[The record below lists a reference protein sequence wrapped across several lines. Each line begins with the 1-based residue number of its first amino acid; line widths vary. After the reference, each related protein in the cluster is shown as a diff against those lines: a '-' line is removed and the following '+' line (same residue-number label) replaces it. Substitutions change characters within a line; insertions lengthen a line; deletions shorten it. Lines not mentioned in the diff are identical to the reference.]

1 MTGYVNSTIRIKL
14 SDFLG
19 KPFEEQVYEKLSHLG
34 SVGSHPFPI
43 YFWYDGEKDKIDP
56 VVFKE
61 FINKWESLEHVSYKT
76 LIRTSFFDNF
86 NEFIWWDIRPYGMER
101 PKWVRCSYEY
111 SNPTDIL
118 NGIDKLLSFY
128 KFVTNQQEKRQKR
141 NDDESSNYR
150 IKKLH

>member
-1 MTGYVNSTIRIKL
+1 MEGYVNSTIRMKL

-19 KPFEEQVYEKLSHLG
+19 KPFEEQVYGKLSQLG

-43 YFWYDGEKDKIDP
+43 YFWYDGDKDKLSPKQMKDFID
-56 VVFKE
+56 
-61 FINKWESLEHVSYKT
+61 KWESLDSVSYKT
-76 LIRTSFFDNF
+76 LIRTKFFDNF
-86 NEFIWWDIRPYGMER
+86 NEFIWWDIRPCGMER

>member
-1 MTGYVNSTIRIKL
+1 MEGYVNSTIRMKL

-19 KPFEEQVYEKLSHLG
+19 KPFEEQVYEKLSQLG

-43 YFWYDGEKDKIDP
+43 YFWYDGDKDKLSPKQMKDFID
-56 VVFKE
+56 
-61 FINKWESLEHVSYKT
+61 KWESLDSVSYKT
-76 LIRTSFFDNF
+76 LIRTKFFDNH

-141 NDDESSNYR
+141 NDDESTNYR

>member
-1 MTGYVNSTIRIKL
+1 MVGYINSTIRMKL

-19 KPFEEQVYEKLSHLG
+19 KPIEEQVYEKLSHLV
-34 SVGSHPFPI
+34 SVSAHPFPI
-43 YFWYDGEKDKIDP
+43 YFWYDGTKKEVSPKQMKDFID
-56 VVFKE
+56 
-61 FINKWESLEHVSYKT
+61 KWESRDSISTKT

-86 NEFIWWDIRPYGMER
+86 NEYIWWDIRPYGMER

-111 SNPTDIL
+111 SNP
-118 NGIDKLLSFY
+118 NGILDGIDELLSFY
-128 KFVTNQQEKRQKR
+128 KFVTNQQEKKQKR